1 MIRGQYDYIQTRLQA
16 RHGQRPDAALWQRLG
31 ALRDLPLFLQTAR
44 ASGLRPWLEG
54 FTPETSAHRMEQLL
68 RQRFRAEAEHVA
80 RWQPRPWQAATAWI
94 AHWIDLPAL
103 GGLLR
108 DERTPEWMLSDP
120 DYGPL
125 AELPRA
131 ARAEALLH
139 SRWAELGAELGTA
152 GRGQIDLRAA
162 WFTHWR
168 KRWPQGDTRT
178 LTQVE
183 KLAEALQRP
192 QDSAVSTPAQDAAQR
207 AQWATWL
214 NYRFRQMPR
223 APVTSLLQ
231 LFMLAHDLERLRGEL
246 LQRRLFPSASGTENV
261 HESAA

>member
-1 MIRGQYDYIQTRLQA
+1 MTRGQYDYIQARLQA
-16 RHGQRPDAALWQRLG
+16 RHGQRPDTALWQRLG

-54 FTPETSAHRMEQLL
+54 FTPDTPAHRMEQLL
-68 RQRFRAEAEHVA
+68 RQRFRAEAEHIA

-108 DERTPEWMLSDP
+108 GDHTPEWMLGDP
-120 DYGPL
+120 DYATL

-131 ARAEALLH
+131 ARAETLVNT
-139 SRWAELGAELGTA
+139 RWGELGREFAAA
-152 GRGQIDLRAA
+152 GRSHANLRAA

-168 KRWPQGDTRT
+168 RLWPKGDARA
-178 LTQVE
+178 LAQVE

-192 QDSAVSTPAQDAAQR
+192 QDAIATTPAQDAAQR
-207 AQWATWL
+207 AQWAAWL

-223 APVTSLLQ
+223 APVTSLLH
-231 LFMLAHDLERLRGEL
+231 LFLLAQDVERLRGEL
-246 LQRRLFPSASGTENV
+246 LQRSLFPAAATEAV
-261 HESAA
+261 HEPAA

>member
-1 MIRGQYDYIQTRLQA
+1 MTRGQYDYIQARLQA

-54 FTPETSAHRMEQLL
+54 FTPDTSAHRMEQLL
-68 RQRFRAEAEHVA
+68 RQRFRAEAEHIA
-80 RWQPRPWQAATAWI
+80 RWQPRPWQAATAWV

-108 DERTPEWMLSDP
+108 SEHTPEWMLDDP
-120 DYGPL
+120 DYAAL

-131 ARAEALLH
+131 ARAEALQNT
-139 SRWAELGAELGTA
+139 RWAELGEEFTRP
-152 GRGQIDLRAA
+152 GRGHAQLRAA
-162 WFTHWR
+162 WFAHWR
-168 KRWPQGDTRT
+168 RLWPKDDTRT
-178 LTQVE
+178 LAQIE
-183 KLAEALQRP
+183 KLAEALGQPSDGTAR
-192 QDSAVSTPAQDAAQR
+192 TPAQDAAQR
-207 AQWATWL
+207 AQWAAWL

-223 APVTSLLQ
+223 APVTSLLH
-231 LFMLAHDLERLRGEL
+231 LFMLALDMGRLRGEL
-246 LQRRLFPSASGTENV
+246 LQRRLFPSAATEAA

>member
-1 MIRGQYDYIQTRLQA
+1 MSRGQYDYIQARLQA
-16 RHGQRPDAALWQRLG
+16 RHGQRPDATLWQRLG

-54 FTPETSAHRMEQLL
+54 FTPETSAHRMEQVL
-68 RQRFRAEAEHVA
+68 RQRFRAEAEHIA

-108 DERTPEWMLSDP
+108 SEHTPEWMLSDP

-125 AELPRA
+125 AELSRA
-131 ARAEALLH
+131 ARADALLTT
-139 SRWAELGAELGTA
+139 RWAELGKELGHSHT
-152 GRGQIDLRAA
+152 DLREV
-162 WFTHWR
+162 WFAHWR
-168 KRWPQGDTRT
+168 KLWPQSDAHARA
-178 LTQVE
+178 QVE
-183 KLAEALQRP
+183 QLAAALQQP
-192 QDSAVSTPAQDAAQR
+192 QSSIASTPAQDFAQR
-207 AQWATWL
+207 EQWRSWL

-223 APVTSLLQ
+223 APVTSLLH
-231 LFMLAHDLERLRGEL
+231 LFMLAQDLERLRGEL
-246 LQRRLFPSASGTENV
+246 LQRRLFPTAAPEAA

>member
-1 MIRGQYDYIQTRLQA
+1 MSRGQYDYIQARLQA

-54 FTPETSAHRMEQLL
+54 FTPEISAHRMEQLL
-68 RQRFRAEAEHVA
+68 RQRFRTEAEHVA
-80 RWQPRPWQAATAWI
+80 RWQPRPWQATTAWI

-108 DERTPEWMLSDP
+108 SEHTPEWMLSDP

-131 ARAEALLH
+131 ARAEALPH
-139 SRWAELGAELGTA
+139 SRWSELGKELSTA
-152 GRGQIDLRAA
+152 GRSHTDLRGI
-162 WFTHWR
+162 WFTRWR
-168 KRWPQGDTRT
+168 KLWPQSDARTRA
-178 LTQVE
+178 QVE
-183 KLAEALQRP
+183 QLAEALQRTP
-192 QDSAVSTPAQDAAQR
+192 DSAVSTPAQDAAQR
-207 AQWATWL
+207 EQWRSWL

-231 LFMLAHDLERLRGEL
+231 LFMLAQDMERLRGEL
-246 LQRRLFPSASGTENV
+246 LQRRLFANAVTENL

>member
-1 MIRGQYDYIQTRLQA
+1 MSRGQYDYIQARLQA

-68 RQRFRAEAEHVA
+68 RQRYRAEAEHVA
-80 RWQPRPWQAATAWI
+80 RWQPRPWQAATAWL

-108 DERTPEWMLSDP
+108 SEHTPEWMLSDP

-131 ARAEALLH
+131 ARAEALQNT
-139 SRWAELGAELGTA
+139 RWAELGKELNAA
-152 GRGQIDLRAA
+152 GRSATDLRAI
-162 WFTHWR
+162 WFAHWR
-168 KRWPQGDTRT
+168 KLWPQCDVRTRA
-178 LTQVE
+178 QVE
-183 KLAEALQRP
+183 QLAEALQHTP
-192 QDSAVSTPAQDAAQR
+192 VSTVTTPAQDAAQR
-207 AQWATWL
+207 EQWRSWL

-223 APVTSLLQ
+223 APVTSLLH
-231 LFMLAHDLERLRGEL
+231 LFMLAQDMERLRGEL
-246 LQRRLFPSASGTENV
+246 LQRRLFPSAGTENV

>member
-1 MIRGQYDYIQTRLQA
+1 MTRGQYDYIQARLQA
-16 RHGQRPDAALWQRLG
+16 RHGQRPDTALWQRLG

-80 RWQPRPWQAATAWI
+80 RWQPRPWQAATAWL

-108 DERTPEWMLSDP
+108 DEHTPEWMLSDP
-120 DYGPL
+120 DYAPL
-125 AELPRA
+125 AELPRS

-139 SRWAELGAELGTA
+139 TRWAELGRELHA
-152 GRGQIDLRAA
+152 PGRSHTNLRDA
-162 WFTHWR
+162 WFAHWR
-168 KRWPQGDTRT
+168 KLWPRDDRRAFA
-178 LTQVE
+178 QVE
-183 KLAEALQRP
+183 QLAEALQRP
-192 QDSAVSTPAQDAAQR
+192 QGGAASTPAQDAALR
-207 AQWATWL
+207 AHWGEWL

-223 APVTSLLQ
+223 APVTSLLH
-231 LFMLAHDLERLRGEL
+231 LFMLAQDLERLRGEL
-246 LQRRLFPSASGTENV
+246 LQRRLFPSAGTENV

>member
-1 MIRGQYDYIQTRLQA
+1 MTRGQYDYIQARLQA

-68 RQRFRAEAEHVA
+68 RQRFRAEAEHIA

-108 DERTPEWMLSDP
+108 GEHTPEWMLDDP
-120 DYGPL
+120 DYAAL
-125 AELPRA
+125 AELPRT
-131 ARAEALLH
+131 ARAEALLNT
-139 SRWAELGAELGTA
+139 RWAELGREFAA
-152 GRGQIDLRAA
+152 GSRAHAYLRAA
-162 WFTHWR
+162 WFARWR
-168 KRWPQGDTRT
+168 QLWPRGDARA
-178 LTQVE
+178 LAQIE
-183 KLAEALQRP
+183 KLAQALQQP
-192 QDSAVSTPAQDAAQR
+192 SAGIASTPAQDAAQR
-207 AQWATWL
+207 ARWVDWL

-223 APVTSLLQ
+223 APVTSLLH
-231 LFMLAHDLERLRGEL
+231 LFMLAQDVERLRGEL
-246 LQRRLFPSASGTENV
+246 LQRRLFPVAATEAI